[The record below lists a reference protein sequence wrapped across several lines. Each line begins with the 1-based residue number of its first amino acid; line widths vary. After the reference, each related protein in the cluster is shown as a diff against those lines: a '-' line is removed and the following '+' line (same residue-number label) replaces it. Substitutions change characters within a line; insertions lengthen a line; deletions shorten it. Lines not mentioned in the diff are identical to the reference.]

1 MQDIVDIIVNNG
13 IGIACVVYL
22 IYDKLTF
29 SKAIDESLKLVNQ
42 SLAIMNER
50 LLNLE
55 TKKTK
60 KEGK

>member
-1 MQDIVDIIVNNG
+1 MQEIIDIVVNNG

-42 SLAIMNER
+42 SLTIMNER
-50 LLNLE
+50 IGNLE
-55 TKKTK
+55 DTKTKKTK
-60 KEGK
+60 

>member
-50 LLNLE
+50 Y
-55 TKKTK
+55 
-60 KEGK
+60 

>member
-1 MQDIVDIIVNNG
+1 MQEIIDIVVNNG

-42 SLAIMNER
+42 SLTIMNER
-50 LLNLE
+50 IGNLE
-55 TKKTK
+55 DTKAKKTK
-60 KEGK
+60 